1 MSCMGT
7 ELLVLAK
14 VQHILSEIATISPI
28 QTFSMQECA
37 KTFDNQFQF
46 LEDFRK
52 MSRMRTELL
61 VLAVWVHKV
70 PLDRMHRRPSAR
82 QKGNC

>member
-14 VQHILSEIATISPI
+14 VQHILPDAVTISPI

-37 KTFDNQFQF
+37 TTFNNKLQF
-46 LEDFRK
+46 LEDFRN
-52 MSRMRTELL
+52 MSRMGTELL

-70 PLDRMHRRPSAR
+70 PLDRMHRRPSGR

>member
-1 MSCMGT
+1 MGT

-14 VQHILSEIATISPI
+14 VEHILTEIITSSPI

-37 KTFDNQFQF
+37 KTFDNKFRF
-46 LEDFRK
+46 LEDFLK

-70 PLDRMHRRPSAR
+70 PLDWMHRRPSAR